1 MEQKPLTELTD
12 QELQA
17 ELKKRKQ
24 SLIFACVFVGMSIGI
39 AVWSATHKGGFLFM
53 LLPFLVAYF
62 FRNTSNEVNEVKK
75 EIDIRKTVND

>member
-12 QELQA
+12 QELQQ

-24 SLIFACVFVGMSIGI
+24 SQIFAALFIGVSIGV
-39 AVWSATHKGGFLFM
+39 AVWSATHKGGLLFT

-62 FRNTSNEVNEVKK
+62 FRKKPNELKEVQK
-75 EIDIRKTVND
+75 EIESRKVL